1 MRIATTLFAATLL
14 ALAVPAAAQEVGGLR
29 VAPGAK
35 GGPVGIARPLPE
47 VNTWITAADLQRGMS
62 PTERQS
68 LHQGMISR
76 LRGDAGFL
84 GGFAFGQPVAP
95 SRQVQVAD
103 DGGFGFDGG
112 FVDGGFV
119 PGGGFASGGAPPP
132 PQPADHHQQSG
143 AAGRH
148 QRQRQRGAAAD
159 GDQPRADRPAAA
171 DRHRSGRRTQPGHRR
186 RQHRPARAWHTLG
199 KREAAPM

>member
-29 VAPGAK
+29 VAPGRRA
-35 GGPVGIARPLPE
+35 ARSGLRARCRRSTPGSPRP
-47 VNTWITAADLQRGMS
+47 ICSAGMS
-62 PTERQS
+62 PTERQA

-112 FVDGGFV
+112 FDLRRRLRLRR
-119 PGGGFASGGAPPP
+119 PPPP
-132 PQPADHHQQSG
+132 PQPSDHHQQRG

-159 GDQPRADRPAAA
+159 GDQPRAHRPAAA
-171 DRHRSGRRTQPGHRR
+171 DRHRPGRRAQPGHRQ
-186 RQHRPARAWHTLG
+186 RQHRPARARRALSAHKLL
-199 KREAAPM
+199 PDVNC

>member
-1 MRIATTLFAATLL
+1 MRIATTLLASTLL

-29 VAPGAK
+29 IAPGAK

-76 LRGDAGFL
+76 LRGDPGFL

-95 SRQVQVAD
+95 SRQVPVAD
-103 DGGFGFDGG
+103 DSLGFVDGG
-112 FVDGGFV
+112 FVDGGFI
-119 PGGGFASGGAPPP
+119 PGGGFASGGRRRERPIIINNEGPLAVTTGNGNVV
-132 PQPADHHQQSG
+132 QQQSAIGSGPIAQQQLTGTGSGG
-143 AAGRH
+143 ARNVVTDSGNIV
-148 QRQRQRGAAAD
+148 QRT
-159 GDQPRADRPAAA
+159 PAA
-171 DRHRSGRRTQPGHRR
+171 R
-186 RQHRPARAWHTLG
+186 
-199 KREAAPM
+199 